1 MILLGCGLG
10 FGLLGWPAGSRVAG
24 AGSGACCCTSVVQLY
39 ACTSSLAHLP
49 PPPLPAFGRPQV
61 ERVHIPRPKD
71 GDTHSKFGF
80 VHFRERAGAVRAVE
94 DDDKPQLEGTSLTV
108 SGSGWDGMP
117 LSARGSCSRA
127 TPAWD
132 PRRDRMRSQPLP
144 SLFVAA
150 CLPFVAAFLPD

>member
-10 FGLLGWPAGSRVAG
+10 FGLLGWPVGSRVAG

-94 DDDKPQLEGTSLTV
+94 DEEKPQLEGTSLTV
-108 SGSGWDGMP
+108 SACIWQ
-117 LSARGSCSRA
+117 RGSWEGLGEWL
-127 TPAWD
+127 PALQVQV
-132 PRRDRMRSQPLP
+132 QPLCGC
-144 SLFVAA
+144 VAA
-150 CLPFVAAFLPD
+150 ALRLRCLIA